1 MIKHKNKL
9 NSGKRWMLALTISA
23 LSISLIGCGDGNSD
37 GSAGTAASVIGADRQ
52 ISFEI
57 DNTSGYEIQSVEVI
71 NDAGKQLAKGDLNC
85 AMDANC
91 TFRFGMTEPGTLKFY
106 DKKGALV
113 GAYVLTRAP
122 DLYQPVRTSA
132 FMLGAFLSDELRRTY
147 PQEKPAALSDKLGVL
162 FKNYVSS
169 DGKEDKFE
177 ELGQYYLYQIAAGN
191 VPSAAEFIKSL
202 HQKLEVGESLPSN
215 SYKLER
221 RSRLNQGATPRSSS
235 TGPVVKAD
243 GGGCPSG
250 ITGLATILQNAG
262 NFSSG
267 LGLFGG
273 FLGAFCDVATP
284 EDQRYTEITLKMDEI
299 SKKLQEERKSL
310 NDLTK
315 FLAWDVANQALGTLR
330 KNVKEANGNLSYYR
344 DLLINRKVG
353 TFMAFVDSYGS
364 FEKAWQQNPEKMQ
377 KLLGNFP
384 EDWIKLTTVGVEIG
398 KGGQVTADYKDRLS
412 DALNTLC
419 NGQKIDEALNIVAT
433 RGMCNLY
440 IADFQQVVTD
450 SYLKHMVMLQ
460 DITATLE
467 KYGSKSAKDKEFIDK
482 KVTKP
487 DADTGPTWAEQYQKV
502 ILPGLNAGINRI
514 ADGFAPDSIAMAN
527 SKGAYF
533 DFYAGLPKQLLDQFQ
548 TDGLKSTC
556 VQGASVGRQTKPVPN
571 ITNWVNN
578 GKESYITVICREG
591 IGSKNKF
598 TSNYYLNDGNDVLNM
613 MGVLVGKNSPNT
625 STSKTYGETDGI
637 GGGAENA
644 VINFPADGK
653 WAVFSTDNSYNEFNG
668 VISPGYQ
675 ANARIVS
682 RGEVELYQQGRFN
695 RYWTN
700 YTGYSR
706 NGGSTSKLYI
716 RYTDAGTGLSYV
728 LAEYFWRGTSS
739 MRASLGCLGKNCSI
753 DGDDVRF
760 KNGPTLVGRTGLGAN
775 YEKGGGG
782 DTRLDTTWRVSK

>member
-57 DNTSGYEIQSVEVI
+57 DNTSGYDIQSVEVI

-85 AMDANC
+85 ATDANC

-132 FMLGAFLSDELRRTY
+132 FMLGAFLSDELRRAY

-162 FKNYVSS
+162 FKNYKSS
-169 DGKEDKFE
+169 DGKEDKLE

-191 VPSAAEFIKSL
+191 VTSAAEFIKGL
-202 HQKLEVGESLPSN
+202 HQKLESGESVPSN

-221 RSRLNQGATPRSSS
+221 RSSLKQGTTPRSSS
-235 TGPVVKAD
+235 NGPVVKAD

-267 LGLFGG
+267 IGLFGG

-284 EDQRYTEITLKMDEI
+284 EDQRYNEITLQMDKI
-299 SKKLQEERKSL
+299 TKQLQEDRKSL

-315 FLAWDVANQALGTLR
+315 FLAWDVANQALGSLR
-330 KNVKEANGNLSYYR
+330 DNVIKANGNLSYYR
-344 DLLINRKVG
+344 DLLSNRKTA

-364 FEKAWQQNPEKMQ
+364 FETAWQRNPEKMQ

-384 EDWIKLTTVGVEIG
+384 EDWIKLTTVGVKVG
-398 KGGQVTADYKDRLS
+398 DGGQVTADYKDRLS
-412 DALNTLC
+412 GALNTLC
-419 NGQKIDEALNIVAT
+419 NGHKEKALNIVAT

-467 KYGSKSAKDKEFIDK
+467 KYGSKSAKDKEFIARM
-482 KVTKP
+482 VAKP
-487 DADTGPTWAEQYQKV
+487 DADAGPTWAEQYQKV
-502 ILPGLNAGINRI
+502 ILPGLNAGIKRVT
-514 ADGFAPDSIAMAN
+514 DGFAPDNIAIAN

-556 VQGASVGRQTKPVPN
+556 VKGASVGRQTTPVPN
-571 ITNWVNN
+571 ITNWVND
-578 GKESYITVICREG
+578 GEDSYITVICRDG
-591 IGSKNKF
+591 IGSRNRF
-598 TSNYYLNDGNDVLNM
+598 TSNYYLADGNDVLNM
-613 MGVLVGKNSPNT
+613 MGVLVGKNAQT
-625 STSKTYGETDGI
+625 STTDTVGSTQ
-637 GGGAENA
+637 GAETLRVRVPVEWPVFTTNA
-644 VINFPADGK
+644 PFADLSSVVSAGVHPGSRVVAEGK
-653 WAVFSTDNSYNEFNG
+653 RDAFN
-668 VISPGYQ
+668 IYM
-675 ANARIVS
+675 
-682 RGEVELYQQGRFN
+682 
-695 RYWTN
+695 TN
-700 YTGYSR
+700 YSGYER
-706 NGGSTSKLYI
+706 NGASISKLYT
-716 RYTDAGTGLSYV
+716 RYTAKAKDNQPALSYIFA
-728 LAEYFWRGTSS
+728 LYFWRGALSS
-739 MRASLGCLGKNCSI
+739 LRYAQGCLGKNCTSGDGVSYKDGPNI
-753 DGDDVRF
+753 KFWMTDYDGDVSY
-760 KNGPTLVGRTGLGAN
+760 TLYTSVT
-775 YEKGGGG
+775 
-782 DTRLDTTWRVSK
+782 D